1 MEELGNKY
9 KEKLNFFK
17 KLFGKKGTPPNS
29 SFEFPE
35 ELIDEMY
42 NQLNSN
48 NGIEIPRDKVVE
60 FLKLSRDLGLVKKK
74 DED

>member
-35 ELIDEMY
+35 ELIDEI
-42 NQLNSN
+42 NSQLNSIH
-48 NGIEIPRDKVVE
+48 GEEIPRDKVAE
-60 FLKLSRDLGLVKKK
+60 FLKLSRDLGIVKKK
-74 DED
+74 DKK

>member
-1 MEELGNKY
+1 MENKY
-9 KEKLNFFK
+9 KEKLSFFK

-42 NQLNSN
+42 SQLNSN
-48 NGIEIPRDKVVE
+48 NGKEIPRDKVVE

>member
-1 MEELGNKY
+1 MENNY
-9 KEKLNFFK
+9 KEKLSFFK
-17 KLFGKKGTPPNS
+17 KLFGKKGTRPNS

-35 ELIDEMY
+35 ELINEMY